1 MCTFAHNINKSNL
14 DIHMSTDIRIKKGLD
29 IKLKGTA
36 EKILFDLPRTDV
48 YAIKPTNFHGIIPKL
63 TIRVGDKVKA
73 GDILFYAKNN
83 EKIKFAATVS
93 GKISSITRGAKRR
106 ILDIRILADSKDL
119 FKDFGRKDP
128 KKLTTEEIKEHLIEA
143 GCFPYLIQRPYD
155 IIADPKDTPKAICI
169 SSFSTA
175 PLAVDESFAM
185 RGMEEA
191 FQTGIDALE
200 KLTPG
205 KVHLC
210 VDGRE
215 TSFFDKTENVEIH
228 RVFGKH
234 PAGNV
239 GIQIGK
245 IDPINQGEKIWVIKP
260 QDVAIIGR
268 LFLTGLYDTT
278 RVIAFAGSEVEN
290 PKYIKTKQGVQI
302 EKLHN
307 QCVLSSAQEMR
318 IINGDV
324 LSGHWVR
331 KNNFLGFYNTL
342 ISVIPEG
349 NHYTF
354 FGWMPFTQNKLL
366 SMSRT
371 FFSWLT
377 PNKKYDLDTNMNG
390 EPRAMVMV
398 GEMEKVFPMDI
409 YPMLLLKATLVSDIE
424 KMEKLGIYEV
434 APEDF
439 ALIDF
444 VSSSKIEAQ
453 TIIREGLDLMIKEV
467 G

>member
-1 MCTFAHNINKSNL
+1 
-14 DIHMSTDIRIKKGLD
+14 MSTDIRIKKGLN
-29 IKLKGTA
+29 IKLKGVA
-36 EKILFDLPRTDV
+36 EKSLFDLPRTDV
-48 YAIKPTNFHGIIPKL
+48 YAIKPTDFHGIIPKL
-63 TIRVGDKVKA
+63 TVRVGDKVKA

-93 GKISSITRGAKRR
+93 GEISDITRGAKRR
-106 ILDIRILADSKDL
+106 ILDIRIKADSEDS
-119 FKDFGRKDP
+119 FKDF
-128 KKLTTEEIKEHLIEA
+128 KKINPDKLDAKAIKEHLIEA
-143 GCFPYLIQRPYD
+143 GCFPYFIQRPYD
-155 IIADPKDTPKAICI
+155 IIADPNNTPKAIFI

-175 PLAVDESFAM
+175 PLAVDESYAM
-185 RGMEEA
+185 RGMEVA
-191 FQTGIDALE
+191 FQTGINAIT
-200 KLTPG
+200 KLTNG
-205 KVHLC
+205 KVHLS

-215 TSFFDKTENVEIH
+215 KSFFDKTENVEIH

-239 GIQIGK
+239 GIQIAK
-245 IDPINQGEKIWVIKP
+245 IDPINQGEKVWVIKP

-268 LFLTGLYDTT
+268 LFLTGHYDTT
-278 RVIAFAGSEVEN
+278 RVVAIAGSEVEN
-290 PKYIKTKQGVQI
+290 PKYFKTKQGVKI
-302 EKLHN
+302 EQLHN
-307 QCVLSSAQEMR
+307 QCVFSSAQEMR

-324 LSGHWVR
+324 LSGFWVR
-331 KNNFLGFYNTL
+331 KNNFLSFYNTL

-377 PNKKYDLDTNMNG
+377 PNKEYDLDTNMNG

-409 YPMLLLKATLVSDIE
+409 YPMQLLKATLVSDIE

>member
-1 MCTFAHNINKSNL
+1 
-14 DIHMSTDIRIKKGLD
+14 MSKDIRIKKGLE

-36 EKILFDLPRTDV
+36 EKTLFDLPRTDM
-48 YAIKPTNFHGIIPKL
+48 YAIKPTDFHGIIPKL

-73 GDILFYAKNN
+73 GDILFYSKKN
-83 EKIKFAATVS
+83 ESIKFAATVS
-93 GKISSITRGAKRR
+93 GEINAITRGAKRR
-106 ILDIRILADSKDL
+106 ILDISIKADAKDT
-119 FKDFGRKDP
+119 FKDFGEKDP
-128 KKLTTEEIKEHLIEA
+128 NKLDRKTIKKHLIEA
-143 GCFPYLIQRPYD
+143 GCFPYFKQRPYD
-155 IIADPKDTPKAICI
+155 VIADPNDLPKAIFI

-175 PLAVDESFAM
+175 PLAIDESFAM
-185 RGMEEA
+185 KDMQEA
-191 FQTGIDALE
+191 FQTGVNTIT
-200 KLTPG
+200 KLTNG
-205 KVHLC
+205 KVHLS

-215 TSFFDKTENVEIH
+215 TNFFDKIENVEIH

-239 GIQIGK
+239 GVQIAK
-245 IDPINQGEKIWVIKP
+245 IDPINQGERVWVINP

-268 LFLTGLYDTT
+268 LFLTGHYDTT
-278 RVIAFAGSEVEN
+278 RVIAIAGSEVEN
-290 PKYIKTKQGVQI
+290 PRYFKTKQGVRI

-307 QCVLSSAQEMR
+307 QCVFSSAQEMR

-324 LSGHWVR
+324 LSGKWVR

-377 PNKKYDLDTNMNG
+377 PNKEYDLDTNMNG
-390 EPRAMVMV
+390 EPRAMVMTN
-398 GEMEKVFPMDI
+398 EMEKVFPMDI
-409 YPMLLLKATLVSDIE
+409 YPMQLLKATLVSDIE

-444 VSSSKIEAQ
+444 VSSSKVEAQ